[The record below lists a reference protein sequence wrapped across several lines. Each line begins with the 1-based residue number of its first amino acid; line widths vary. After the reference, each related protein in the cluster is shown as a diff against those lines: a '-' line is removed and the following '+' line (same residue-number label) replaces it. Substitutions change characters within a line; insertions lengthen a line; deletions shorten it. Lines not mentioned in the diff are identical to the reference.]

1 MDLKKLF
8 MICLSQPSKLP
19 IEMEGLKI
27 ELKTV
32 IEGAIFIAISS
43 ALFDALIKLFFI
55 PGTEISET
63 IKISGFLLTINPL
76 SMFVIQF
83 IIIIGIMLTI
93 LFFGNFSDQKVSLE
107 ELGKNVLIIC
117 LVSLILNFILASF
130 LLVSNLLFFY
140 MNLLKSIWFVWALS
154 SVVAILYKYKSV
166 ILTALLGTVTAFF
179 IMGFLFMLFVSLAQ
193 LISGGNPSNV

>member
-1 MDLKKLF
+1 

-19 IEMEGLKI
+19 IEMQGLKI

-55 PGTEISET
+55 PSAEISET

-193 LISGGNPSNV
+193 LISGGNTSNV

>member
-1 MDLKKLF
+1 MDFKKLF

-55 PGTEISET
+55 PRTEISET

-193 LISGGNPSNV
+193 LISGGNTYNV

>member
-19 IEMEGLKI
+19 IEMQGLKI

-83 IIIIGIMLTI
+83 IIIIGIM
-93 LFFGNFSDQKVSLE
+93 
-107 ELGKNVLIIC
+107 
-117 LVSLILNFILASF
+117 LNFILASF

-193 LISGGNPSNV
+193 LISGGNTSNV

>member
-1 MDLKKLF
+1 M
-8 MICLSQPSKLP
+8 
-19 IEMEGLKI
+19 
-27 ELKTV
+27 
-32 IEGAIFIAISS
+32 
-43 ALFDALIKLFFI
+43 
-55 PGTEISET
+55 
-63 IKISGFLLTINPL
+63 
-76 SMFVIQF
+76 
-83 IIIIGIMLTI
+83 
-93 LFFGNFSDQKVSLE
+93 
-107 ELGKNVLIIC
+107 GKNVLIIC

-193 LISGGNPSNV
+193 LISGGNTSNV

>member
-8 MICLSQPSKLP
+8 MISLSQPSKLP
-19 IEMEGLKI
+19 IEMQGLKI

-32 IEGAIFIAISS
+32 IEGAIFIALSS
-43 ALFDALIKLFFI
+43 ALFDALIKLFLI
-55 PGTEISET
+55 PDTEISET
-63 IKISGFLLTINPL
+63 IKISGFLLTINPI
-76 SMFVIQF
+76 SMFVIQL
-83 IIIIGIMLTI
+83 IIIMGIMLSI
-93 LFFGNFSDQKVSLE
+93 LFFGNFSYQKVSIE
-107 ELGKNVLIIC
+107 ELGKNVLFVC
-117 LVSLILNFILASF
+117 LVSFILNFILAIF

-193 LISGGNPSNV
+193 LISGGNTSNV

>member
-8 MICLSQPSKLP
+8 MICLSHPSKLP

-193 LISGGNPSNV
+193 LISGGNTSNV

>member
-1 MDLKKLF
+1 
-8 MICLSQPSKLP
+8 
-19 IEMEGLKI
+19 
-27 ELKTV
+27 
-32 IEGAIFIAISS
+32 
-43 ALFDALIKLFFI
+43 
-55 PGTEISET
+55 
-63 IKISGFLLTINPL
+63 
-76 SMFVIQF
+76 MFVIQF

-107 ELGKNVLIIC
+107 DVGKNVLIIC
-117 LVSLILNFILASF
+117 LLSLILNFILASF

-140 MNLLKSIWFVWALS
+140 INLLKSIRFVWALS

-193 LISGGNPSNV
+193 LISGGSTSNV

>member
-8 MICLSQPSKLP
+8 MICLSQPSKP
-19 IEMEGLKI
+19 IEMQGLKI

-43 ALFDALIKLFFI
+43 ALFDSLIKLFFI

-93 LFFGNFSDQKVSLE
+93 LFFGNFSDQKVSVE

-117 LVSLILNFILASF
+117 LVSFILNFILASF

-166 ILTALLGTVTAFF
+166 ILTALLGTVTSFF
-179 IMGFLFMLFVSLAQ
+179 IMGLLFMLFVSLAQ
-193 LISGGNPSNV
+193 LISGGNTSNV

>member
-19 IEMEGLKI
+19 IEMKGLKI

-93 LFFGNFSDQKVSLE
+93 LFFGNFSDQKVSIE

-117 LVSLILNFILASF
+117 LVSFILNFFLASF

-140 MNLLKSIWFVWALS
+140 MNLL
-154 SVVAILYKYKSV
+154 
-166 ILTALLGTVTAFF
+166 
-179 IMGFLFMLFVSLAQ
+179 
-193 LISGGNPSNV
+193 

>member
-8 MICLSQPSKLP
+8 MISLSQPSKLP
-19 IEMEGLKI
+19 VEMQGLKI
-27 ELKTV
+27 ELRTV

-43 ALFDALIKLFFI
+43 ALFDVLIRLFFI

-193 LISGGNPSNV
+193 LISGGNTSNV